1 VDIKDQKMT
10 VVGTVDPVNVVEKLR
25 GKLFPTVKIVSIGP
39 AKEEKKDE
47 KKEGGD
53 KKDPSKEV
61 VYPPYWFLSPPHHP
75 HPYYFVGSAEEDPNS
90 YVIC

>member
-1 VDIKDQKMT
+1 MKEQKMT
-10 VVGTVDPVNVVEKLR
+10 VVGAVDPVDVVEKLR
-25 GKLFPTVKIVSIGP
+25 AKLFPAAKIVSVGP
-39 AKEEKKDE
+39 GKEEKKDD

-53 KKDPSKEV
+53 KKDPGKDV
-61 VYPPYWFLSPPHHP
+61 AYLPYWFPPPPHHP